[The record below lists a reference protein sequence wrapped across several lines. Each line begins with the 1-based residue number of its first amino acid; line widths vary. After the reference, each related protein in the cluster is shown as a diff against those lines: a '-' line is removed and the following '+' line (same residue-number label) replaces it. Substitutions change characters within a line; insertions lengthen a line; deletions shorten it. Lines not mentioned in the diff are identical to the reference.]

1 MVAKVTLDNIVPDEL
16 LLNNPASPSVVFAKF
31 VAKVV
36 SALHEGGFESRPVVV
51 NVPTAHL
58 IT

>member
-1 MVAKVTLDNIVPDEL
+1 MVAKVTLDSIVPTEL
-16 LLNNPASPSVVFAKF
+16 LLNNPASPNVVLAKL

-36 SALHEGGFESRPVVV
+36 SALQLGGLTSNPVVV